1 MFKLKG
7 KTIWL
12 FTIIAIGLASVGFY
26 FYTSLTS
33 LNKKVEESIY
43 PQKRSNYLKDITLN
57 INKLNNLYLV
67 DSIKF
72 SSRKVDTIINDI
84 ERNLDSIKIEFKKST
99 SIDPK
104 KIDTIPKLLRKI
116 QEEYLELEKVKQKSQ
131 SRFINDLESLLK
143 EELAELNLNKRDSVT
158 IVKQITSEIYDRS
171 IDNERYFKDVDL
183 DEEKEKSKGFFQRL
197 FGSSDN
203 EQTEVDSDKKKE
215 KDSLQRILKR
225 TEKDTIISTQ
235 VDTLLTQSAQLGE
248 PPAEMKIISI
258 FERIQR
264 RRIDILENLKERENR
279 IFQKN
284 YEVNNYIEN
293 ILNEILFEEVNSFN
307 NSIYEFT
314 KKSKAYLWKS
324 GLLILVFLILAIIS
338 TYIVIKDINKS
349 IYYQKKLEES
359 EKRAL
364 LEAEEKQKFLSTMS
378 HELRTPLTSIIGFT
392 DMLNQE
398 EEYVKAIKTASNYLY
413 QMTNEILDMAKIK
426 AGIIEIKD
434 EAFNLNDVFEMIEDN
449 FKPLIQNQK
458 LKAVFNRPTSPVY
471 IIADQYRIQQI
482 VYNLVHNALKYTEK
496 GFIKVGYTNTL
507 LQEKEELSIQIIVQD
522 SGVGMSEEEQKSIFK
537 DYHQAGTHKNK
548 MKGTGLGMG
557 IVKNLVNKLG
567 GQLNLESEE
576 NKGTKFTINFTF
588 KKASKEDVIL
598 ESDTINELGPDSL
611 KNYKI
616 FVVDDDLLITKL
628 YQGIFQNFG
637 ATIKVSNHPQKAF
650 EHLKENRDYDMVIF
664 DMKMPDMTG
673 SELLKKLEEQNER
686 PKNTVICTANVLLS
700 DSDKADFEIFDFQL
714 FKPLKKKDI
723 VNLITQAFELEK
735 SIKKNQI
742 EKKIDKKLTTDF
754 YYSLED
760 LKAYTGDNEDELIE
774 MLLFLLEENEKEL
787 KLLDEAIANKD
798 LEETAN
804 RIHKLSSRFAQL
816 EIEAPYDPKQTELSL
831 RDLDHE
837 ALKNASEIFEFWKS
851 CNLTLLDKYKKQ
863 NQ

>member
-12 FTIIAIGLASVGFY
+12 FTIIAIGLASVGVY

-72 SSRKVDTIINDI
+72 SSRKVDTIIHDI
-84 ERNLDSIKIEFKKST
+84 ERNLDSIKIEFRKSNAF
-99 SIDPK
+99 DEQ

-116 QEEYLELEKVKQKSQ
+116 QEEYLALEKVKQKSQ

-143 EELAELNLNKRDSVT
+143 EELAQLNLNKKDSVT

-171 IDNERYFKDVDL
+171 IDNERYFKEVNV
-183 DEEKEKSKGFFQRL
+183 DEEKEKSRGFFQRL
-197 FGSSDN
+197 FGSSEAD
-203 EQTEVDSDKKKE
+203 DSGDEEAKKSE
-215 KDSLQRILKR
+215 NDSLERIMNR
-225 TEKDTIISTQ
+225 VEKDTIISTQ
-235 VDTLLTQSAQLGE
+235 VDTLLTQSAQMSE

-307 NSIYEFT
+307 ESIYEFT
-314 KKSKAYLWKS
+314 KKSKAYLWRS
-324 GLLILVFLILAIIS
+324 GILILIFLILALIS

-378 HELRTPLTSIIGFT
+378 HELRTPLTSIIGYT
-392 DMLNQE
+392 DMLNQD

-426 AGIIEIKD
+426 AGIIEIKN
-434 EAFNLNDVFEMIEDN
+434 EAFNLNEVFEMIESN
-449 FKPLIQNQK
+449 FKPLIINQGLEPIFEHPK
-458 LKAVFNRPTSPVY
+458 TPVY
-471 IIADQYRIQQI
+471 VLADQYRIQQI
-482 VYNLVHNALKYTEK
+482 VYNLVHNALKYTET
-496 GFIKVGYTNTL
+496 GFIKAGYTHQLKNE
-507 LQEKEELSIQIIVQD
+507 EKEVSIQIVVED

-557 IVKNLVNKLG
+557 IVKNLVNKIG
-567 GQLNLESEE
+567 GNLKLESHE
-576 NKGTKFTINFTF
+576 NKGTKFTIDFVF
-588 KKASKEDVIL
+588 QIASEADAIKQ
-598 ESDTINELGPDSL
+598 NNPSL
-611 KNYKI
+611 KLGANSLDGYKI

-628 YQGIFQNFG
+628 YQGIFRQFG
-637 ATIKVSNHPQKAF
+637 ARIESSNHPKEALQ
-650 EHLKENRDYDMVIF
+650 HLIKNSDYDMVIF
-664 DMKMPDMTG
+664 DMKMPGMTG
-673 SELLKKLEEQNER
+673 SELLEELEKQNAR
-686 PKNTVICTANVLLS
+686 PKNTVICSANVLLS
-700 DSDKADFEIFDFQL
+700 EKDKEDFNKFDYQL

-723 VNLITQAFELEK
+723 VDLVAQVFNLNSSASSTPTNPSKEETHAL
-735 SIKKNQI
+735 
-742 EKKIDKKLTTDF
+742 DF
-754 YYSLED
+754 SYSLED
-760 LKAYTGDNEDELIE
+760 LKAYTGDDEEALIE
-774 MLLFLLEENEKEL
+774 MLKFLLDENEIELNLLEEAL
-787 KLLDEAIANKD
+787 QDED
-798 LEETAN
+798 LEEIAN

-816 EIEAPYDPKQTELSL
+816 QIEAPHDPKEIELNL
-831 RDLDHE
+831 RDSKVE
-837 ALKNASEIFEFWKS
+837 TLKQATKIYEFWRY
-851 CNLTLLDKYKKQ
+851 CNSNLISKYC
-863 NQ
+863 